1 MSKPSTTSSFDQDVV
16 HSPVPVLVDF
26 WAPWCG
32 PCRVQLPIVEEIGRG
47 EAGRARVVKVNVDE
61 EPHLAAR
68 FGVASIPTLLVFSR
82 GQLRQRFVGVQP
94 AATLRAALQ
103 AAAAE

>member
-1 MSKPSTTSSFDQDVV
+1 MSKPSVKSSFDDDVLQ
-16 HSPVPVLVDF
+16 SPVPVLVDF

-32 PCRVQLPIVEEIGRG
+32 PCRVQLPIVEQIGHG

-61 EPHLAAR
+61 EPELTAR
-68 FGVASIPTLLVFSR
+68 FGVASIPTLLVFSK
-82 GQLRQRFVGVQP
+82 GQVRQRFVGVQP